1 MSLTDCSGGFGMR
14 HVANEQLLVDA
25 LAALVGDDNV
35 HVFSKGSMD
44 PKGLEA
50 QMYTFRKAQ
59 IIIGV
64 PRPPPPA
71 CDG

>member
-1 MSLTDCSGGFGMR
+1 MR
-14 HVANEQLLVDA
+14 HVVHEQLLIDA
-25 LAALVGDDNV
+25 LAALVGDDNL
-35 HVFSKGSMD
+35 HVFSKGAMD

-50 QMYTFRKAQ
+50 QMHTFRKAQ

-64 PRPPPPA
+64 HRPPPRA